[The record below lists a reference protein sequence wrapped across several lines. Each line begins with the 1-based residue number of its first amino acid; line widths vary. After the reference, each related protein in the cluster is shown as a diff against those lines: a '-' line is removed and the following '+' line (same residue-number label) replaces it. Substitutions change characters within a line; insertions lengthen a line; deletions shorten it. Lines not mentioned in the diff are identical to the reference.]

1 MVSYVGVWC
10 CMHHWTWHMKLAHE
24 VKSDPRRL
32 AQVLS
37 NLLVQNDR
45 TYFHTNKKTNQS
57 PIFCIYALAARP
69 QSVHIGARIDLNVQ
83 GCKMMQAYMAMA
95 AKHLQTAKNLRATHD
110 IAAST
115 RRTNLAPRK
124 ITKLENW
131 PIEVEKPNRR
141 LGHPNCRTAETGIHR
156 IGGLGIFVHSTGSP
170 SHPNKVQ
177 NVQRISKVCHPLTV
191 FNSWRLHQ
199 ISRTSLRFL
208 GSGPKGFWPE
218 EKGSYE
224 QGPNSDK
231 KLFVNM

>member
-1 MVSYVGVWC
+1 M
-10 CMHHWTWHMKLAHE
+10 
-24 VKSDPRRL
+24 
-32 AQVLS
+32 
-37 NLLVQNDR
+37 
-45 TYFHTNKKTNQS
+45 
-57 PIFCIYALAARP
+57 ALAARP

-83 GCKMMQAYMAMA
+83 GCKMMQAYMATA

-131 PIEVEKPNRR
+131 PIQVEKPNRR

-156 IGGLGIFVHSTGSP
+156 IGGLGIFFTQLFHTVTHS
-170 SHPNKVQ
+170 NKVQ
-177 NVQRISKVCHPLTV
+177 NVQSISKVCHPLTV

-218 EKGSYE
+218 QRKRFLRTRTKF
-224 QGPNSDK
+224 GPEAFCQHVKRLRNALSK
-231 KLFVNM
+231 TRTIRRSTKPEFWLQLGM